1 MHYQAYLLEGI
12 APWNA
17 DRGRAAVE
25 GDKLGET
32 GHCNVAL
39 RHEVNR
45 LSNLVYGQ
53 AFDTKYKDP
62 GKYTG
67 QYLNLCLKSLHT
79 IASAHDCFT

>member
-12 APWNA
+12 ARRNA
-17 DRGRAAVE
+17 DRGRAVVE
-25 GDKLGET
+25 GERVGET
-32 GHCNVAL
+32 GHYNTAL

-53 AFDTKYKDP
+53 TFDTKYKDP

-67 QYLNLCLKSLHT
+67 QYQCLNLCTVHIS
-79 IASAHDCFT
+79 I